1 MVDLGFPVEDD
12 VMRPDH
18 TLVFSFPIKTGEGSV
33 YRNDMTA
40 IEQLELWLTYQK
52 HWCEHKPS
60 VTISVKEDEWFS
72 VGAWVYENFDYMSGV
87 SFLPFSDHS
96 YKQAPYQDCSEDE
109 YKAFKK
115 KMPKEIDWTKLSE
128 YESTDQTEGVQM
140 LACVAGVCEI

>member
-1 MVDLGFPVEDD
+1 
-12 VMRPDH
+12 
-18 TLVFSFPIKTGEGSV
+18 
-33 YRNDMTA
+33 
-40 IEQLELWLTYQK
+40 
-52 HWCEHKPS
+52 
-60 VTISVKEDEWFS
+60 
-72 VGAWVYENFDYMSGV
+72 MSGV